1 MSSNLATLTKV
12 GRAALVKAVK
22 ERPLFLAWGSGDP
35 AWDVEGAE
43 LPLLADA
50 TALVAEVGR
59 RIPTL
64 VGFATPDDTGDIVI
78 PKGTTPEGEVVE
90 ARYALSEVPTPY
102 LYVQTQFN
110 FGDASDK
117 IIRELAVF
125 MDSVPK
131 EGLPPG
137 QKYFLPGEID
147 DPGLILAV
155 QCFSPPINRSP
166 SVRQVIDF
174 VMPL

>member
-1 MSSNLATLTKV
+1 MGNQAVLTKI

-35 AWDVEGAE
+35 AWDTEGAE
-43 LPLLADA
+43 FPPLVDA
-50 TALVAEVGR
+50 SALVAEVGR

-64 VGFATPDDTGDIVI
+64 VSFATPNENGGIVI
-78 PKGTTPEGEVVE
+78 PKGRTPSGEVQE
-90 ARYALSEVPTPY
+90 ARYAVSESPTPY
-102 LYVQTQFN
+102 LYVQTAYSFS
-110 FGDASDK
+110 DAADAV
-117 IIRELAVF
+117 IREIAVF
-125 MDSVPK
+125 MDSTVKP
-131 EGLPPG
+131 GLPPG
-137 QKYFLPGEID
+137 QQYFLPSEID

-155 QCFSPPINRSP
+155 QIFTPAINRSP